1 MIVFA
6 LGGLTCIISILRL
19 QSLFVFRQ
27 TTDLS
32 YNNPLTAI
40 WSNLELNIGIL
51 CSCLPTLKALV
62 SRSFPRALGSSYHR
76 DSSRGHQRRGR
87 ANLADPESDNN
98 KDNIGVSCGGS
109 SHRSPTDK
117 IPHSS
122 SFAFDAL
129 GRGPGRE
136 PATQMTTICNDP
148 RERSKQNERGQ
159 RRLWNRDA
167 DDDDSLEDIEL
178 SAFRNDT
185 GNAGEQEEQLGIQVV
200 TVVAQEVE
208 KDYGGG
214 RYGSS
219 GGGGYARSEAS
230 SERELVSPS
239 GGRRGR

>member
-1 MIVFA
+1 
-6 LGGLTCIISILRL
+6 
-19 QSLFVFRQ
+19 
-27 TTDLS
+27 
-32 YNNPLTAI
+32 
-40 WSNLELNIGIL
+40 
-51 CSCLPTLKALV
+51 
-62 SRSFPRALGSSYHR
+62 
-76 DSSRGHQRRGR
+76 
-87 ANLADPESDNN
+87 
-98 KDNIGVSCGGS
+98 
-109 SHRSPTDK
+109 
-117 IPHSS
+117 
-122 SFAFDAL
+122 
-129 GRGPGRE
+129 
-136 PATQMTTICNDP
+136 MTTICNDP

-214 RYGSS
+214 RYGGSGG